1 MGDEAARRDH
11 PAALDR
17 RDGAAGD
24 RRAVQ
29 RRSAAEGLQTAPAT
43 GAPSATTASETVK
56 SSLFLMNETVP
67 SSGSTTKTRR
77 AESREESSAVSSDSQ
92 P

>member
-1 MGDEAARRDH
+1 
-11 PAALDR
+11 
-17 RDGAAGD
+17 
-24 RRAVQ
+24 
-29 RRSAAEGLQTAPAT
+29 
-43 GAPSATTASETVK
+43 
-56 SSLFLMNETVP
+56 MNETVP